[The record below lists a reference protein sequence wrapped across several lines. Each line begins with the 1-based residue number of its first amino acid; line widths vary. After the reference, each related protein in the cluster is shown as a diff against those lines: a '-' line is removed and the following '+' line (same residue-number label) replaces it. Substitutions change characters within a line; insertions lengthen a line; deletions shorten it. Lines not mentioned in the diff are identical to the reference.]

1 MRISDWSSDVCSSD
15 LVEHAAGQVA
25 RGLEHQMLEQLR
37 KAAAS
42 GRVVALADIVPD
54 VDGYRGRGGI
64 GNCVESGSIVENG
77 LRELKLRDS
86 EQSGRRR
93 FGLGTGRR
101 EGQGADG
108 KKKPGGEARERQHQK
123 FGDRAWVREYT

>member
-25 RGLEHQMLEQLR
+25 RGLEHQMLEQMR

-64 GNCVESGSIVENG
+64 ANCVESGSIGENA
-77 LRELKLRDS
+77 LRELKLRDI

-93 FGLGTGRR
+93 FGLGCGRR
-101 EGQGADG
+101 ERQGADG
-108 KKKPGGEARERQHQK
+108 KKQQGDEATHRYLPTLE
-123 FGDRAWVREYT
+123 DRR

>member
-25 RGLEHQMLEQLR
+25 RGLEHQMLEQMR

-42 GRVVALADIVPD
+42 GRVVARADIVPD

-64 GNCVESGSIVENG
+64 ANCGESGAIGENA
-77 LRELKLRDS
+77 LRELKVRDIELS
-86 EQSGRRR
+86 ARRR
-93 FGLGTGRR
+93 FGVSSGRSGR
-101 EGQGADG
+101 QGADG
-108 KKKPGGEARERQHQK
+108 KTQQADGAAQRNQPK
-123 FGDRAWVREYT
+123 